1 MKKILLVEDD
11 PYIRDITAKRLEER
25 DMTVV
30 VASNGQAALEA
41 MSEAPDLVITDLD
54 IPNMDGSELLRA
66 LKITH
71 PQVPV
76 IVFSNN
82 DSPEMAELLVAEG
95 AKEFFN
101 KSKTDIEQL
110 VALINRHTK

>member
-25 DMTVV
+25 AMTVV
-30 VASNGQAALEA
+30 VAGNGDAAIEA
-41 MSEAPDLVITDLD
+41 MNEKPDLVITDLD
-54 IPNMDGSELLRA
+54 LPNMDGRELLRA
-66 LKITH
+66 LQITH

-82 DSPEMAELLVAEG
+82 DTPEMAELLVAGG

-101 KSKTDIEQL
+101 KSKTDIDQL
-110 VALINRHTK
+110 VAMIERHTA

>member
-25 DMTVV
+25 EMTVV
-30 VASNGQAALEA
+30 VAGTGQDALVA
-41 MSEAPDLVITDLD
+41 MSESPDLVITDLD
-54 IPNMDGSELLRA
+54 IPDMNGGELLRA
-66 LKITH
+66 LQITH

-82 DSPEMAELLVAEG
+82 DTPEMAELLVASG

-110 VALINRHTK
+110 VTMINRHTS